1 MFQSAQEGI
10 SIFTF
15 WKDIDYP
22 EDLEIRDYEIHVFHE
37 GAYLI
42 YPSDVFNCMEKNPP
56 YKSTVKMIMFGI

>member
-42 YPSDVFNCMEKNPP
+42 YLRMSLIVWK
-56 YKSTVKMIMFGI
+56 KSSV